1 VLDRCYI
8 NLTLNKW
15 FCKLFADLMKSFLKT
30 WWFLE
35 SQVFVVIRAQVLC
48 TWRTHLRPS
57 MQHVCVVVLI
67 LLCLDFTHI
76 QCLAFPLLT
85 HTRIWLQ
92 DSCSVDSCLG
102 RGWNIWLNFGL
113 GEISLQN
120 CRLRQN
126 LSRPKVA
133 PDDGFRPQIPPG
145 NAAKCLAFVS
155 DELQQWERHC
165 GAFHRRNGV

>member
-1 VLDRCYI
+1 
-8 NLTLNKW
+8 
-15 FCKLFADLMKSFLKT
+15 MKSFLKT

-85 HTRIWLQ
+85 HT
-92 DSCSVDSCLG
+92 DSAPALLIPVWDCLG
-102 RGWNIWLNFGL
+102 RGWNIWLNFSL

-120 CRLRQN
+120 CRFFGQKSLIWGNILNFGQN

-133 PDDGFRPQIPPG
+133 PDDGFWPQIPPG

-155 DELQQWERHC
+155 DELFTGET
-165 GAFHRRNGV
+165 G

>member
-1 VLDRCYI
+1 
-8 NLTLNKW
+8 
-15 FCKLFADLMKSFLKT
+15 MKSFLKT

-85 HTRIWLQ
+85 HTDLAPAPLIPVWEEGGTSDLI
-92 DSCSVDSCLG
+92 SALG
-102 RGWNIWLNFGL
+102 KYPWKTAGYAK
-113 GEISLQN
+113 ISADP
-120 CRLRQN
+120 R
-126 LSRPKVA
+126 
-133 PDDGFRPQIPPG
+133 
-145 NAAKCLAFVS
+145 
-155 DELQQWERHC
+155 
-165 GAFHRRNGV
+165 